1 MISNLKQYSY
11 SNINKSSIS
20 INNTIR
26 TTTTTN
32 NNNNKPKKLNSFCGS
47 SLNLFSSIS
56 CLQPN
61 GPKGTVINNIKRN
74 KLNKALDTKSN
85 NFALLFIIIFSFIN
99 KIKGIYFTDKI
110 KREADSIEKYVLET
124 KIKVVKTFHA

>member
-20 INNTIR
+20 INNTLR
-26 TTTTTN
+26 TTTTTNNNN

-61 GPKGTVINNIKRN
+61 GSKGTVINGIKKN
-74 KLNKALDTKSN
+74 KLNKALDIKSN
-85 NFALLFIIIFSFIN
+85 NVALLFI
-99 KIKGIYFTDKI
+99 
-110 KREADSIEKYVLET
+110 
-124 KIKVVKTFHA
+124 